1 VIVRRRVLYFYAE
14 EIRRPMNTKKL
25 KDIKKFETNSSYLQ
39 VVYLKADLTAEIS
52 DLMRNDLENQRNNLM
67 EETDEMKENNMFKQM
82 MDLEHKIK
90 SNELLIYS
98 FT

>member
-1 VIVRRRVLYFYAE
+1 
-14 EIRRPMNTKKL
+14 MNTKKL